1 MFLWKYVIQNCWSIL
16 DVISHMP
23 MPKQLVAIITIR
35 QQKIPSASHLLPLNI
50 IWSFFWIKAPKQN
63 MPACFQATNIR
74 SLNSSIFIQFSHS
87 AVSDSATPRTAAC
100 QASLSITN
108 SQSLLKL
115 VHWVSD
121 AIQPSRPLLSPSPP
135 TFNIPQH
142 QGLFKWVSSSHQVAK
157 VLEFQL

>member
-87 AVSDSATPRTAAC
+87 AVSDSATAWIAAC
-100 QASLSITN
+100 KTSLSFTI
-108 SQSLLKL
+108 SQSLLKFMSIEL
-115 VHWVSD
+115 SNHF
-121 AIQPSRPLLSPSPP
+121 IFCLPLLFFPSIFPSIRV
-135 TFNIPQH
+135 FSNE
-142 QGLFKWVSSSHQVAK
+142 S
-157 VLEFQL
+157 VLHISWPKY